1 MITMEEL
8 ADQLDPEF
16 PGPCYARLWRWR
28 HAAAVMAERG
38 LAPLTGPV
46 ARALTAPTSPG
57 YPAPVGRDLERFLRA
72 LAAIRE
78 HDGIGHGPEPIIQ
91 RTICLA
97 GIVHRTAEQTVFP
110 SSVETANRWCMWR
123 FTGPVTAPYYGIEFQ
138 WTPNDHDVVAILCHR
153 PGTLLWSIIDA
164 RAAITWRAPNA
175 LVGS

>member
-46 ARALTAPTSPG
+46 AKALTAPTSPG
-57 YPAPVGRDLERFLRA
+57 SLAPVGRDLERFLRA

-78 HDGIGHGPEPIIQ
+78 HDGIGHGPEPTIQ
-91 RTICLA
+91 RSICLA
-97 GIVHRTAEQTVFP
+97 GLVHRTAEQTVFP
-110 SSVETANRWCMWR
+110 SLFESGPRWCMWR
-123 FTGPVTAPYYGIEFQ
+123 FDGPVTAPRYGIEFR
-138 WTPNDHDVVAILCHR
+138 WTLHDYELGAALR
-153 PGTLLWSIIDA
+153 DPGTLLWSVIDA